1 MQEQSVILMTDGL
14 ELGVSKGGLC
24 TVMCVSW
31 GGATSLGPLIFE
43 RQSLSQNV
51 RSYPE

>member
-1 MQEQSVILMTDGL
+1 MSDGL
-14 ELGVSKGGLC
+14 ELGVSKGELC

-31 GGATSLGPLIFE
+31 EGATSFGPLIFD